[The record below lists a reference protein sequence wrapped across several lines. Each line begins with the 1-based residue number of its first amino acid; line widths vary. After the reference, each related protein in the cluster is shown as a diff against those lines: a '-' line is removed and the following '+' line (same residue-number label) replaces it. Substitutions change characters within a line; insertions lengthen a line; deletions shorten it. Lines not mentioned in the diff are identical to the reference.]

1 MTAIEKAID
10 SIRALPEELA
20 EKTVSFI
27 EELKRQQHEERN
39 QILDQLAGSMTTEEA
54 DMMWET
60 IKRDCRCLERSLPLK
75 INDFVFLSIVGQRD
89 A

>member
-10 SIRALPEELA
+10 SIRTLPEELA

-27 EELKRQQHEERN
+27 EELKRQKHEERN
-39 QILDQLAGSMTTEEA
+39 RMLDQLAGSMTEEEA

-60 IKRDCRCLERSLPLK
+60 IKRDCRCVEPEDRH
-75 INDFVFLSIVGQRD
+75 NVD
-89 A
+89 